1 MDRLH
6 SSMRKRLYSLPQHI
20 GQKASIM
27 GEGEDADK
35 DTRRKSIRMK
45 PLPSPSSTSGGS
57 CKGIG
62 ETKTGESV
70 IMETDIGRPMKTSS
84 NGDCRRFR
92 GSLSSI
98 TSRHVHDS
106 DSAEERRLINEGDVT
121 PSEESPPGAIGEGL
135 PDQGAQGASGG
146 GGTQNDSPDQQAGF
160 IKLDGIEQILPDDER
175 LYQAGFIHRQLG
187 AMLQPGVNKFSLRM
201 FGSEKAVEREQE
213 RVKSAGFWII
223 HPYSDFRFYWDLT
236 MLLLM
241 VGNLIIIPVGI
252 TFFKDEH
259 TPPWIV
265 FNVVSDTFFL
275 MDLVLNFRTGI
286 VKEDNT
292 EIILD
297 PQQIKIKYLRSWFV
311 VDFISSIPVDYIF
324 LIVETRIDSDFYKTA
339 RALRIVRFTKIL
351 SLLRLLRLSR
361 LIRYI
366 HQWEEIFHMTYD
378 LASAMVRIVNLI
390 GMMLLL
396 CHWDGCLQFL
406 VPMLQDFPADCWVS
420 KNKMVNDTWGQ
431 QYSYALFKAMSHML
445 CIGYGMYPPVG
456 MTDVWLT
463 ILSMIVGATCYA
475 MFVGHA
481 TALIQS
487 LDSSRR
493 QYQEKYKQVEQYMS
507 FHKLPADMRQR
518 IHDYYEHRYQGKM
531 FDEESILGELNE
543 PLREEIIN
551 FNCRKLVASMPLFAN
566 ADPNFVTSM
575 LTKLKFE
582 VFQPGDYIIREGTIG
597 KKMYFIQHGVVSVL
611 TKGNKETKLSDGSYF
626 GEICLLTRG
635 RRTASVRADTYCRL
649 YSLSVD
655 NFNEVLEEYP
665 MMRRAFET
673 VALDRLDRIGKKN
686 SILQHKVQHD
696 LSSGVL
702 NYQENEII
710 QQIVQHDRDMAHCAH
725 LMQNAPP
732 QTPPSPTP
740 VIWAPLIQAPL
751 QAAAATTS
759 VAIALTHHP
768 HLPPTLFR
776 PPVSVLGSLKDPP
789 SRLKKFHTFIP
800 SSTAPGSAGDS
811 PSSTPS
817 KLRSGVDMPLLAS
830 FRAQQMTAGSGATGF
845 SQQSSGSG
853 SQSGPSGVVSGC
865 SGGGAS
871 AFPFGPYSASGS
883 PSSSMA
889 QLHPQPQHQQSF
901 QSSTP
906 PLSNL
911 FHQGSTGGSTGSGI
925 SGGAVGACGGATGW
939 SPGGAVGGS
948 LEGATGGDT
957 TWAGEDFTTGTTE
970 VTPGGPFGSGGAT
983 GGSLGGI
990 SGESM
995 GGLCEVGTGCGQ
1007 FAGGA
1012 SGESMGGITCGTT
1025 GEKTR
1030 RSMVEA
1036 TRGSMCRASG
1046 ELVAGVAGESL
1057 VAITPGGS
1065 LGRVTGGPVGIVS
1078 RGLIGGVS
1086 EGSLGGPCGGSHG
1099 AFSADSLIGNPGGLL
1114 GRASNGSTTS
1124 HIGGASSGPVGGV
1137 IGAHVGRAPVG
1148 SHIGGSTACS
1158 VGGASGGIT
1167 AGLISSS
1174 RCQSPISTGSSSPKS
1189 VQLLLS
1195 QPPPKPPQVAP
1206 LQQFAGGGRTNSGLN
1221 LFHSPP
1227 HGSPSSNRRQHSQQP
1242 AEGSPSSLSH
1252 FSLTGLQSGFLPH
1265 QMSMERSAL
1274 ASLTQYGSANASPCL
1289 TPVAPSPTIQSPVAS
1304 RTFHYSDPS
1313 SATGSHS
1320 SLLTPQSSLPSQ
1332 LPSQTHTT
1340 GRDSPLGRFSEDL
1353 KLLSCSHP
1361 SLPHEV
1367 AQALGHQTP
1376 RSSVETGYYPSTFS
1390 SPTLVPKPCSSGPGH
1405 MTPPI
1410 QTSPGH
1416 PQQTHSPGASPALP
1430 LRRGS
1435 AAYSADLE
1443 TQTVR
1448 SKLPSNL

>member
-20 GQKASIM
+20 GQRASIM
-27 GEGEDADK
+27 GEEEENADK
-35 DTRRKSIRMK
+35 DTRRKSLRMK
-45 PLPSPSSTSGGS
+45 PLPSPLPTSGGS

-62 ETKTGESV
+62 ETKSGESV
-70 IMETDIGRPMKTSS
+70 IMETDMGRPMKTSS

-106 DSAEERRLINEGDVT
+106 DSAEQRRLITEGDAT
-121 PSEESPPGAIGEGL
+121 PSEESPPGAIGDGPPE
-135 PDQGAQGASGG
+135 QGAQGASGG
-146 GGTQNDSPDQQAGF
+146 VGTQKDSTDQQPGF
-160 IKLDGIEQILPDDER
+160 IKLDGIDQILPDDER

-292 EIILD
+292 EITLD

-531 FDEESILGELNE
+531 FDEDSILGELNE
-543 PLREEIIN
+543 PLREEIVN

-575 LTKLKFE
+575 LTKLRFE

-611 TKGNKETKLSDGSYF
+611 TKGTKETKLSDGCYF

-673 VALDRLDRIGKKN
+673 VAVDRLDRIGKKN

-696 LSSGVL
+696 LSSGGL
-702 NYQENEII
+702 NYHESEII

-725 LMQNAPP
+725 LLQNAPS

-768 HLPPTLFR
+768 HLPHTLFR
-776 PPVSVLGSLKDPP
+776 PPVSVLGSLKDP
-789 SRLKKFHTFIP
+789 SSQLKKFHTFVSP
-800 SSTAPGSAGDS
+800 SPGSGSVGDS
-811 PSSTPS
+811 PSNTPS
-817 KLRSGVDMPLLAS
+817 ELATGVDMPLLAS
-830 FRAQQMTAGSGATGF
+830 FRALHMTSGTGPTGS

-853 SQSGPSGVVSGC
+853 VQRGPSGRQ
-865 SGGGAS
+865 AS
-871 AFPFGPYSASGS
+871 AFPFGPYSSSDS
-883 PSSSMA
+883 PSSSTA
-889 QLHPQPQHQQSF
+889 QLHPQPQHQQPF
-901 QSSTP
+901 RSSTP

-911 FHQGSTGGSTGSGI
+911 FNQGSTGGSTGSGI
-925 SGGAVGACGGATGW
+925 SGAAVGACGVATGW
-939 SPGGAVGGS
+939 SSGGAVGDFV
-948 LEGATGGDT
+948 EGAMGGDAA
-957 TWAGEDFTTGTTE
+957 WAGEDFTFRGQ
-970 VTPGGPFGSGGAT
+970 FGSVGAT
-983 GGSLGGI
+983 GGSVVEISGDSIGGI
-990 SGESM
+990 SEGSAAAACVR
-995 GGLCEVGTGCGQ
+995 L
-1007 FAGGA
+1007 AGGA
-1012 SGESMGGITCGTT
+1012 SGGSAGGITCGSI
-1025 GEKTR
+1025 GETARK
-1030 RSMVEA
+1030 SMGGA
-1036 TRGSMCRASG
+1036 SRGSMRRASG
-1046 ELVAGVAGESL
+1046 GSVGGAFGESL
-1057 VAITPGGS
+1057 VGS
-1065 LGRVTGGPVGIVS
+1065 LGKASAGSIGVVSEGFTGGPS
-1078 RGLIGGVS
+1078 GGP
-1086 EGSLGGPCGGSHG
+1086 LGGGSGGSM
-1099 AFSADSLIGNPGGLL
+1099 IGNPEGLL
-1114 GRASNGSTTS
+1114 GRVSDETTTS
-1124 HIGGASSGPVGGV
+1124 YLGGLSTPGGAVIGGHTGKASVGV
-1137 IGAHVGRAPVG
+1137 VG
-1148 SHIGGSTACS
+1148 SHIGGSTACPI
-1158 VGGASGGIT
+1158 GGTS
-1167 AGLISSS
+1167 AGHLGSSS
-1174 RCQSPISTGSSSPKS
+1174 GQSPISTASSSPIPG
-1189 VQLLLS
+1189 QLLHS
-1195 QPPPKPPQVAP
+1195 QPLPKLPQVAP
-1206 LQQFAGGGRTNSGLN
+1206 FQQFAGGGRTTSGLN
-1221 LFHSPP
+1221 LFHSPQ
-1227 HGSPSSNRRQHSQQP
+1227 HGSPASSRGQHSQQP
-1242 AEGSPSSLSH
+1242 AEGSPSSLNH
-1252 FSLTGLQSGFLPH
+1252 FSLAALQSGLMPH
-1265 QMSMERSAL
+1265 HMSLERSAL
-1274 ASLTQYGSANASPCL
+1274 ASLAQYGSANASPCL

-1304 RTFHYSDPS
+1304 RTFFYSDHS
-1313 SATGSHS
+1313 SATGSHGCPLMS
-1320 SLLTPQSSLPSQ
+1320 QSSLPSQ
-1332 LPSQTHTT
+1332 LRSPPPHAAERE
-1340 GRDSPLGRFSEDL
+1340 RDSPLGHFSEDS
-1353 KLLSCSHP
+1353 KLSSSSRP
-1361 SLPHEV
+1361 SLPQEV
-1367 AQALGHQTP
+1367 ATALGHHTAC
-1376 RSSVETGYYPSTFS
+1376 SFVDTGYYPSPFS
-1390 SPTLVPKPCSSGPGH
+1390 SPTLVPKPCSSVPGH
-1405 MTPPI
+1405 MTPP
-1410 QTSPGH
+1410 THMSPGH
-1416 PQQTHSPGASPALP
+1416 PHQIQSTGASPASP
-1430 LRRGS
+1430 RQRAS
-1435 AAYSADLE
+1435 AAYSSDLE
-1443 TQTVR
+1443 PQTVR

>member
-20 GQKASIM
+20 GHKASIM
-27 GEGEDADK
+27 SEGEDADK

-45 PLPSPSSTSGGS
+45 PLPSPTSAGS

-62 ETKTGESV
+62 ETKSGESG

-98 TSRHVHDS
+98 TSRHVHES
-106 DSAEERRLINEGDVT
+106 DSAEERRLITEGDVT
-121 PSEESPPGAIGEGL
+121 PSEESPLGAIGDGPPE
-135 PDQGAQGASGG
+135 QGAQGAGGG
-146 GGTQNDSPDQQAGF
+146 GGTQKDSPDQQPGF
-160 IKLDGIEQILPDDER
+160 VKLDGIDQILPDDER
-175 LYQAGFIHRQLG
+175 LYQAGFMHRQFG

-575 LTKLKFE
+575 LTKLRFE

-725 LMQNAPP
+725 LMQNVPP

-768 HLPPTLFR
+768 HLPHTLFR
-776 PPVSVLGSLKDPP
+776 PPVSVLGSLKDPS
-789 SRLKKFHTFIP
+789 SRMKKLHTFAP
-800 SSTAPGSAGDS
+800 SPAPGSAGDS
-811 PSSTPS
+811 PASTPS
-817 KLRSGVDMPLLAS
+817 KLH
-830 FRAQQMTAGSGATGF
+830 TGS
-845 SQQSSGSG
+845 SS
-853 SQSGPSGVVSGC
+853 
-865 SGGGAS
+865 SGGGV
-871 AFPFGPYSASGS
+871 PLGH
-883 PSSSMA
+883 PSRA
-889 QLHPQPQHQQSF
+889 
-901 QSSTP
+901 
-906 PLSNL
+906 
-911 FHQGSTGGSTGSGI
+911 
-925 SGGAVGACGGATGW
+925 
-939 SPGGAVGGS
+939 
-948 LEGATGGDT
+948 
-957 TWAGEDFTTGTTE
+957 AG
-970 VTPGGPFGSGGAT
+970 
-983 GGSLGGI
+983 
-990 SGESM
+990 
-995 GGLCEVGTGCGQ
+995 
-1007 FAGGA
+1007 
-1012 SGESMGGITCGTT
+1012 
-1025 GEKTR
+1025 
-1030 RSMVEA
+1030 
-1036 TRGSMCRASG
+1036 
-1046 ELVAGVAGESL
+1046 
-1057 VAITPGGS
+1057 
-1065 LGRVTGGPVGIVS
+1065 
-1078 RGLIGGVS
+1078 
-1086 EGSLGGPCGGSHG
+1086 
-1099 AFSADSLIGNPGGLL
+1099 
-1114 GRASNGSTTS
+1114 
-1124 HIGGASSGPVGGV
+1124 
-1137 IGAHVGRAPVG
+1137 G
-1148 SHIGGSTACS
+1148 SHIGLSTCV
-1158 VGGASGGIT
+1158 VGVSSSGVTTGHVT
-1167 AGLISSS
+1167 SS
-1174 RCQSPISTGSSSPKS
+1174 RCQSPIFTSSSSFAPS
-1189 VQLLLS
+1189 QVPHS
-1195 QPPPKPPQVAP
+1195 QPSAKPPQVSP
-1206 LQQFAGGGRTNSGLN
+1206 LQQFAGGGRTTGDLSL
-1221 LFHSPP
+1221 LHSPP
-1227 HGSPSSNRRQHSQQP
+1227 QGSPSTRRRFYSQQP

-1252 FSLTGLQSGFLPH
+1252 FNLTGLSSGILPH
-1265 QMSMERSAL
+1265 QMSIERSAL
-1274 ASLTQYGSANASPCL
+1274 ASLAQYGSTNASPCL
-1289 TPVAPSPTIQSPVAS
+1289 TPVAPSPTIQSPVAG
-1304 RTFHYSDPS
+1304 RTFHYSDPPS
-1313 SATGSHS
+1313 ITGSNSSLPMPHS
-1320 SLLTPQSSLPSQ
+1320 SFPSQ
-1332 LPSQTHTT
+1332 LPSQSPKT

-1353 KLLSCSHP
+1353 KLLSSSHP
-1361 SLPHEV
+1361 SLPQEV
-1367 AQALGHQTP
+1367 VPALGHHAP
-1376 RSSVETGYYPSTFS
+1376 CSSVETGYYPSPFS
-1390 SPTLVPKPCSSGPGH
+1390 SPTLVPKPCSPMPGR

-1416 PQQTHSPGASPALP
+1416 RQQTQSPRVSPALP
-1430 LRRGS
+1430 LQRGS
-1435 AAYSADLE
+1435 SAYSTDLE

>member
-35 DTRRKSIRMK
+35 DTRRKSIKMK
-45 PLPSPSSTSGGS
+45 PLPSPTSGGS

-62 ETKTGESV
+62 ETKSGESV

-106 DSAEERRLINEGDVT
+106 DSAEERRLITEGDVT
-121 PSEESPPGAIGEGL
+121 PSEESPPGAIGDGPPE
-135 PDQGAQGASGG
+135 QGAQGASGG
-146 GGTQNDSPDQQAGF
+146 GAQSDSPDQQPGF
-160 IKLDGIEQILPDDER
+160 IKLDGIDQILPDDER
-175 LYQAGFIHRQLG
+175 LYQTGFIHRQLG

-611 TKGNKETKLSDGSYF
+611 TKGSKETKLSDGSYF

-710 QQIVQHDRDMAHCAH
+710 QQIVQHDRDMATCAH
-725 LMQNAPP
+725 LMQNIPP
-732 QTPPSPTP
+732 QSPPSPTP

-768 HLPPTLFR
+768 NLPPTLFR

-789 SRLKKFHTFIP
+789 SRHKKVQTFLP
-800 SSTAPGSAGDS
+800 SSTGPSSTGDS
-811 PSSTPS
+811 PTSTPS
-817 KLRSGVDMPLLAS
+817 NQRSAVDMSLLAS
-830 FRAQQMTAGSGATGF
+830 FRAQHMTAGSGSYG
-845 SQQSSGSG
+845 SNKQGSG
-853 SQSGPSGVVSGC
+853 NGNGAGAGL
-865 SGGGAS
+865 SGGGVA
-871 AFPFGPYSASGS
+871 AFSLGRQSSIGS

-889 QLHPQPQHQQSF
+889 QLHPQPQRQQSF
-901 QSSTP
+901 RSSTP

-911 FHQGSTGGSTGSGI
+911 FHQGSSGSGSTGSGI
-925 SGGAVGACGGATGW
+925 SHGAGGGCGGATGW
-939 SPGGAVGGS
+939 STGGAVGGS
-948 LEGATGGDT
+948 MEGASGGEMVWT
-957 TWAGEDFTTGTTE
+957 GEDFATSAMET
-970 VTPGGPFGSGGAT
+970 SSAAHCQRGA
-983 GGSLGGI
+983 GGSIGGL
-990 SGESM
+990 SGES
-995 GGLCEVGTGCGQ
+995 
-1007 FAGGA
+1007 
-1012 SGESMGGITCGTT
+1012 
-1025 GEKTR
+1025 
-1030 RSMVEA
+1030 
-1036 TRGSMCRASG
+1036 
-1046 ELVAGVAGESL
+1046 
-1057 VAITPGGS
+1057 
-1065 LGRVTGGPVGIVS
+1065 
-1078 RGLIGGVS
+1078 IGGVS
-1086 EGSLGGPCGGSHG
+1086 EESTIGASPRSAGPTSVSVSGVSSDAGRRSVGGVSLGSISRTSRGSLEGVTADLLFTKSAHGS
-1099 AFSADSLIGNPGGLL
+1099 L
-1114 GRASNGSTTS
+1114 GRASGRSEESGELVVGIT
-1124 HIGGASSGPVGGV
+1124 SSGSLRRATPQSVVISGLTRGISVGPLQGLPGDSSIGNPSESV
-1137 IGAHVGRAPVG
+1137 AKPCGGMVTGLIGANQSGSSGGFVGVHCSRPSEGG
-1148 SHIGGSTACS
+1148 SHIAGPS
-1158 VGGASGGIT
+1158 VLPSVSGNT
-1167 AGLISSS
+1167 ISSS
-1174 RCQSPISTGSSSPKS
+1174 CCQSPVSTSSSSPLPG
-1189 VQLLLS
+1189 QLLQS
-1195 QPPPKPPQVAP
+1195 QPLAKPPSVTP
-1206 LQQFAGGGRTNSGLN
+1206 LQQCPGGDRTTSGLN
-1221 LFHSPP
+1221 LLHSPP
-1227 HGSPSSNRRQHSQQP
+1227 HGSPSSTRRQQSQQ
-1242 AEGSPSSLSH
+1242 ATDGSPSSLNQ
-1252 FSLTGLQSGFLPH
+1252 FSLASLQSGFLPS
-1265 QMSMERSAL
+1265 QLSLERSAL
-1274 ASLTQYGSANASPCL
+1274 ASLAQYGSANASPCL
-1289 TPVAPSPTIQSPVAS
+1289 TPVAPSPTIQSPVTG

-1313 SATGSHS
+1313 SVTGSHS
-1320 SLLTPQSSLPSQ
+1320 SLLMPQSSLTSQ
-1332 LPSQTHTT
+1332 LPCQPQTA
-1340 GRDSPLGRFSEDL
+1340 GRDSQLGRFSEDL
-1353 KLLSCSHP
+1353 KLLSSSHP
-1361 SLPHEV
+1361 TLPQETP
-1367 AQALGHQTP
+1367 QAVGQIP
-1376 RSSVETGYYPSTFS
+1376 CSSMETGYYTSPFS
-1390 SPTLVPKPCSSGPGH
+1390 SPTIVPKPCSAVPGH
-1405 MTPPI
+1405 MTPPV
-1410 QTSPGH
+1410 QLSPGH
-1416 PQQTHSPGASPALP
+1416 HQTQQPPGTSHLQ
-1430 LRRGS
+1430 RGS
-1435 AAYSADLE
+1435 PSYSADLE
-1443 TQTVR
+1443 PQTVR

>member
-1 MDRLH
+1 MQTVRLH

-62 ETKTGESV
+62 ETKSGESV

-106 DSAEERRLINEGDVT
+106 DSAEERRLITEGDLT
-121 PSEESPPGAIGEGL
+121 PSEESPPGAIGDGP

-146 GGTQNDSPDQQAGF
+146 GGSQKDSPDQQSGF
-160 IKLDGIEQILPDDER
+160 IKLDGIDQILPDDER
-175 LYQAGFIHRQLG
+175 LYQAGFIHRQFG

-575 LTKLKFE
+575 LTKLRFE

-725 LMQNAPP
+725 LMQNVPP

-776 PPVSVLGSLKDPP
+776 PPVSVLGSLKDPT
-789 SRLKKFHTFIP
+789 SRLKKFHTFVP
-800 SSTAPGSAGDS
+800 PSTAPGSTGDS

-817 KLRSGVDMPLLAS
+817 KLCTGADMPLLAS
-830 FRAQQMTAGSGATGF
+830 FRAHHMMSGTGVAGSSKQT
-845 SQQSSGSG
+845 SGSEE
-853 SQSGPSGVVSGC
+853 QHGPSGAGTGS

-871 AFPFGPYSASGS
+871 AFPFGLFSSSGS

-901 QSSTP
+901 RSSTP

-939 SPGGAVGGS
+939 SSGGAVGGS
-948 LEGATGGDT
+948 VEGATGGDT
-957 TWAGEDFTTGTTE
+957 AWAGEDFTTGMTE
-970 VTPGGPFGSGGAT
+970 TTPGGHFGLGGAT
-983 GGSLGGI
+983 GRSVCEI

-995 GGLCEVGTGCGQ
+995 GGISETSMGAACGRL
-1007 FAGGA
+1007 AGGA
-1012 SGESMGGITCGTT
+1012 SGSSVGSITCGPIGDVARRSIRGTSRGSVGRSSRESVGGASGDSLVVTTT
-1025 GEKTR
+1025 G
-1030 RSMVEA
+1030 
-1036 TRGSMCRASG
+1036 GSLGRASAG
-1046 ELVAGVAGESL
+1046 SVAVVSRGLTAGASGDSLGGVSGDSMIL
-1057 VAITPGGS
+1057 NPGGS
-1065 LGRVTGGPVGIVS
+1065 LGR
-1078 RGLIGGVS
+1078 
-1086 EGSLGGPCGGSHG
+1086 
-1099 AFSADSLIGNPGGLL
+1099 
-1114 GRASNGSTTS
+1114 ASVGSTTS
-1124 HIGGASSGPVGGV
+1124 HNSEGSSGPGGGV
-1137 IGAHVGRAPVG
+1137 IGGHVGRATAGAVG
-1148 SHIGGSTACS
+1148 SHIGGSIACP
-1158 VGGASGGIT
+1158 VGGTSGGIT
-1167 AGLISSS
+1167 TGLISSS
-1174 RCQSPISTGSSSPKS
+1174 CCQSPISTGSSSNMPG
-1189 VQLLLS
+1189 QLLHC

-1206 LQQFAGGGRTNSGLN
+1206 LQQFAGGGRTTSGLN

-1227 HGSPSSNRRQHSQQP
+1227 QGSPSSCRGQHSQQP
-1242 AEGSPSSLSH
+1242 AEGSPSALSQ
-1252 FSLTGLQSGFLPH
+1252 FSLAGLQSGFLPH
-1265 QMSMERSAL
+1265 QMSLERSAL
-1274 ASLTQYGSANASPCL
+1274 ASLAQYGSANASPCL
-1289 TPVAPSPTIQSPVAS
+1289 TPVAPSPTIQSPVAG

-1313 SATGSHS
+1313 SATGSHN
-1320 SLLTPQSSLPSQ
+1320 SLLMLQSSLPSQ
-1332 LPSQTHTT
+1332 LPSQPHPT

-1353 KLLSCSHP
+1353 KLLSSSHP
-1361 SLPHEV
+1361 SLPQEV
-1367 AQALGHQTP
+1367 AQALGHHTT
-1376 RSSVETGYYPSTFS
+1376 RSSVETRSYPSPFS
-1390 SPTLVPKPCSSGPGH
+1390 SPTLVPKPCSSVPGR
-1405 MTPPI
+1405 MTPPV
-1410 QTSPGH
+1410 QMSPGH
-1416 PQQTHSPGASPALP
+1416 PHQTQSPGASPALP

-1435 AAYSADLE
+1435 AAYSSDLE
-1443 TQTVR
+1443 PQTVR

>member
-1 MDRLH
+1 
-6 SSMRKRLYSLPQHI
+6 
-20 GQKASIM
+20 
-27 GEGEDADK
+27 
-35 DTRRKSIRMK
+35 
-45 PLPSPSSTSGGS
+45 
-57 CKGIG
+57 
-62 ETKTGESV
+62 
-70 IMETDIGRPMKTSS
+70 
-84 NGDCRRFR
+84 
-92 GSLSSI
+92 
-98 TSRHVHDS
+98 
-106 DSAEERRLINEGDVT
+106 
-121 PSEESPPGAIGEGL
+121 
-135 PDQGAQGASGG
+135 
-146 GGTQNDSPDQQAGF
+146 
-160 IKLDGIEQILPDDER
+160 
-175 LYQAGFIHRQLG
+175 
-187 AMLQPGVNKFSLRM
+187 
-201 FGSEKAVEREQE
+201 
-213 RVKSAGFWII
+213 
-223 HPYSDFRFYWDLT
+223 

-725 LMQNAPP
+725 LLQNVPP

-776 PPVSVLGSLKDPP
+776 PPVSVLGSLKDPS
-789 SRLKKFHTFIP
+789 SRLKKFHTFVPP
-800 SSTAPGSAGDS
+800 STTPGSAGVS

-817 KLRSGVDMPLLAS
+817 KGRTGVDMPLLTS
-830 FRAQQMTAGSGATGF
+830 FRAQQVTSGTGATG
-845 SQQSSGSG
+845 SSKQASGSDD
-853 SQSGPSGVVSGC
+853 QRRPSGTGT
-865 SGGGAS
+865 GGAS
-871 AFPFGPYSASGS
+871 AFPFGLFSSSGS

-889 QLHPQPQHQQSF
+889 QLHPQPQHQQPF
-901 QSSTP
+901 RSSTP

-911 FHQGSTGGSTGSGI
+911 FHQGSTGGSTGSGL
-925 SGGAVGACGGATGW
+925 SGGAVGACGGASGW
-939 SPGGAVGGS
+939 STVGTVEGS

-957 TWAGEDFTTGTTE
+957 TWAGEDFTTGTRE
-970 VTPGGPFGSGGAT
+970 VAPRGLFGLGGAT
-983 GGSLGGI
+983 CGSVGEI

-995 GGLCEVGTGCGQ
+995 GGICEGSVGAACGRL
-1007 FAGGA
+1007 AGGASGISVGGGTCGPIGEGTRRSIRGSSRGSVGRASGGSVGGA
-1012 SGESMGGITCGTT
+1012 SGESLLVVTTEGSLGRTSGGTMGL
-1025 GEKTR
+1025 
-1030 RSMVEA
+1030 
-1036 TRGSMCRASG
+1036 ASG
-1046 ELVAGVAGESL
+1046 LLTIGSSGGPHGGVSGES
-1057 VAITPGGS
+1057 VALNPGGS
-1065 LGRVTGGPVGIVS
+1065 LGRASTGSSGSHKGGGLTGPGGGMTGG
-1078 RGLIGGVS
+1078 LT
-1086 EGSLGGPCGGSHG
+1086 
-1099 AFSADSLIGNPGGLL
+1099 
-1114 GRASNGSTTS
+1114 GRAGGGAIGS
-1124 HIGGASSGPVGGV
+1124 HIGGATSSPSGGM
-1137 IGAHVGRAPVG
+1137 
-1148 SHIGGSTACS
+1148 
-1158 VGGASGGIT
+1158 SGGIT
-1167 AGLISSS
+1167 TGSLSSS
-1174 RCQSPISTGSSSPKS
+1174 RCQSPISTGSSSPMPG
-1189 VQLLLS
+1189 QLLHG

-1227 HGSPSSNRRQHSQQP
+1227 HGSPSSSKGQQSQKP
-1242 AEGSPSSLSH
+1242 ADGSPSSLSQ
-1252 FSLTGLQSGFLPH
+1252 FSLTGLQTGFLPH
-1265 QMSMERSAL
+1265 QLSLERSAL
-1274 ASLTQYGSANASPCL
+1274 ASLAQYGSANASPCL
-1289 TPVAPSPTIQSPVAS
+1289 TPVAPSPTIQSPIAG

-1313 SATGSHS
+1313 STAGSHS
-1320 SLLTPQSSLPSQ
+1320 SLLMPQSSLPSQ
-1332 LPSQTHTT
+1332 LPGQPHPT

-1353 KLLSCSHP
+1353 KLLSSSHP
-1361 SLPHEV
+1361 SLTQEAAPE
-1367 AQALGHQTP
+1367 LGHHTP
-1376 RSSVETGYYPSTFS
+1376 RSSVETGYYPSPFS
-1390 SPTLVPKPCSSGPGH
+1390 SPTLVPKPCSSLPGC
-1405 MTPPI
+1405 MTPPVPM
-1410 QTSPGH
+1410 SPGH
-1416 PQQTHSPGASPALP
+1416 PHHTQSPGASPALP
-1430 LRRGS
+1430 LRRSS
-1435 AAYSADLE
+1435 AAYSSDLE
-1443 TQTVR
+1443 PQTVR

>member
-1 MDRLH
+1 
-6 SSMRKRLYSLPQHI
+6 
-20 GQKASIM
+20 
-27 GEGEDADK
+27 
-35 DTRRKSIRMK
+35 
-45 PLPSPSSTSGGS
+45 
-57 CKGIG
+57 
-62 ETKTGESV
+62 
-70 IMETDIGRPMKTSS
+70 
-84 NGDCRRFR
+84 
-92 GSLSSI
+92 
-98 TSRHVHDS
+98 
-106 DSAEERRLINEGDVT
+106 
-121 PSEESPPGAIGEGL
+121 
-135 PDQGAQGASGG
+135 
-146 GGTQNDSPDQQAGF
+146 
-160 IKLDGIEQILPDDER
+160 
-175 LYQAGFIHRQLG
+175 
-187 AMLQPGVNKFSLRM
+187 
-201 FGSEKAVEREQE
+201 
-213 RVKSAGFWII
+213 
-223 HPYSDFRFYWDLT
+223 

-575 LTKLKFE
+575 LTKLRFE

-776 PPVSVLGSLKDPP
+776 PPVSVLGSLKDP
-789 SRLKKFHTFIP
+789 SNRLKKFHTFVP
-800 SSTAPGSAGDS
+800 PSTAPGSAGDS

-817 KLRSGVDMPLLAS
+817 KLRGGVDMPLLAA
-830 FRAQQMTAGSGATGF
+830 FRAQHMTSGTGATGS
-845 SQQSSGSG
+845 SQQASGSG
-853 SQSGPSGVVSGC
+853 DQRGPSGAGS

-871 AFPFGPYSASGS
+871 AFPFGPFSSSGS

-889 QLHPQPQHQQSF
+889 QLHPQPQHQQPF
-901 QSSTP
+901 RSSTP

-925 SGGAVGACGGATGW
+925 SGSAVGACGGATGW
-939 SPGGAVGGS
+939 SSGGAVGGS
-948 LEGATGGDT
+948 VEGATGGDT
-957 TWAGEDFTTGTTE
+957 SWAGEDFTTGTTE
-970 VTPGGPFGSGGAT
+970 VTPGGHFGLGGA
-983 GGSLGGI
+983 GDGSVVEI

-995 GGLCEVGTGCGQ
+995 GG
-1007 FAGGA
+1007 
-1012 SGESMGGITCGTT
+1012 I
-1025 GEKTR
+1025 
-1030 RSMVEA
+1030 
-1036 TRGSMCRASG
+1036 
-1046 ELVAGVAGESL
+1046 
-1057 VAITPGGS
+1057 
-1065 LGRVTGGPVGIVS
+1065 
-1078 RGLIGGVS
+1078 S
-1086 EGSLGGPCGGSHG
+1086 EGSMG
-1099 AFSADSLIGNPGGLL
+1099 A
-1114 GRASNGSTTS
+1114 
-1124 HIGGASSGPVGGV
+1124 
-1137 IGAHVGRAPVG
+1137 
-1148 SHIGGSTACS
+1148 ACS
-1158 VGGASGGIT
+1158 RG
-1167 AGLISSS
+1167 
-1174 RCQSPISTGSSSPKS
+1174 
-1189 VQLLLS
+1189 
-1195 QPPPKPPQVAP
+1195 
-1206 LQQFAGGGRTNSGLN
+1206 
-1221 LFHSPP
+1221 
-1227 HGSPSSNRRQHSQQP
+1227 QHSQQP
-1242 AEGSPSSLSH
+1242 AEGSPSSLGH
-1252 FSLTGLQSGFLPH
+1252 FSLAGLQPGLLPH
-1265 QMSMERSAL
+1265 QMSLERSAL
-1274 ASLTQYGSANASPCL
+1274 ASLAQYGSANASPCL
-1289 TPVAPSPTIQSPVAS
+1289 TPIAPSPTIQSPVAG

-1320 SLLTPQSSLPSQ
+1320 SLLMPQSSFSSQ
-1332 LPSQTHTT
+1332 LPSQPHPT

-1353 KLLSCSHP
+1353 KLLSSSHP
-1361 SLPHEV
+1361 SLPQEV
-1367 AQALGHQTP
+1367 AQALGHHTP
-1376 RSSVETGYYPSTFS
+1376 RSSVETGYYPSPFS
-1390 SPTLVPKPCSSGPGH
+1390 SPTLVPKPCSSVPGH

-1410 QTSPGH
+1410 QVSPGH
-1416 PQQTHSPGASPALP
+1416 PHQTQSPGASPALP

-1435 AAYSADLE
+1435 AAHSSDLE
-1443 TQTVR
+1443 PQTVR

>member
-1 MDRLH
+1 MNIGDAVARRTVQTVREDNMQAVRLH
-6 SSMRKRLYSLPQHI
+6 SSMRKRLYSLPPHI

-27 GEGEDADK
+27 GEGDDADK

-45 PLPSPSSTSGGS
+45 PLPSPTSGGS
-57 CKGIG
+57 CKGIV
-62 ETKTGESV
+62 ETKSGESV

-92 GSLSSI
+92 GSLSSV

-106 DSAEERRLINEGDVT
+106 DSAEERRLITDGDVT
-121 PSEESPPGAIGEGL
+121 PSEESPPGAIGDG
-135 PDQGAQGASGG
+135 PSDQGAQGASGG
-146 GGTQNDSPDQQAGF
+146 GGAQDDSPGQQSGF
-160 IKLDGIEQILPDDER
+160 IKLDGIDQILPDDER
-175 LYQAGFIHRQLG
+175 LYQAGFMHRQFG

-406 VPMLQDFPADCWVS
+406 VPMLQDFPPDCWVS

-725 LMQNAPP
+725 LLQNAPL

-751 QAAAATTS
+751 QAAATTTS

-768 HLPPTLFR
+768 HLPSSLFR

-789 SRLKKFHTFIP
+789 SRLKKFQTFVP
-800 SSTAPGSAGDS
+800 SSTATGSARDS

-817 KLRSGVDMPLLAS
+817 KLLTGVDMPLLTS
-830 FRAQQMTAGSGATGF
+830 FRAQH
-845 SQQSSGSG
+845 
-853 SQSGPSGVVSGC
+853 VN
-865 SGGGAS
+865 GGGVS
-871 AFPFGPYSASGS
+871 APPFGPYSSSGS

-889 QLHPQPQHQQSF
+889 QLHPQPQRQQPF
-901 QSSTP
+901 RSSTP

-911 FHQGSTGGSTGSGI
+911 FNQGSTGGSMGPM
-925 SGGAVGACGGATGW
+925 
-939 SPGGAVGGS
+939 PG
-948 LEGATGGDT
+948 
-957 TWAGEDFTTGTTE
+957 
-970 VTPGGPFGSGGAT
+970 
-983 GGSLGGI
+983 
-990 SGESM
+990 
-995 GGLCEVGTGCGQ
+995 
-1007 FAGGA
+1007 
-1012 SGESMGGITCGTT
+1012 
-1025 GEKTR
+1025 
-1030 RSMVEA
+1030 
-1036 TRGSMCRASG
+1036 
-1046 ELVAGVAGESL
+1046 
-1057 VAITPGGS
+1057 
-1065 LGRVTGGPVGIVS
+1065 
-1078 RGLIGGVS
+1078 
-1086 EGSLGGPCGGSHG
+1086 
-1099 AFSADSLIGNPGGLL
+1099 
-1114 GRASNGSTTS
+1114 
-1124 HIGGASSGPVGGV
+1124 
-1137 IGAHVGRAPVG
+1137 
-1148 SHIGGSTACS
+1148 
-1158 VGGASGGIT
+1158 
-1167 AGLISSS
+1167 
-1174 RCQSPISTGSSSPKS
+1174 
-1189 VQLLLS
+1189 QLLHS

-1206 LQQFAGGGRTNSGLN
+1206 LQQFAGGGRTTSGLN

-1227 HGSPSSNRRQHSQQP
+1227 QGSPSSSRGQHSQQP

-1252 FSLTGLQSGFLPH
+1252 FTLSGLQSGFLPH
-1265 QMSMERSAL
+1265 QISLERSAL
-1274 ASLTQYGSANASPCL
+1274 ASLAQYGSANASPCL
-1289 TPVAPSPTIQSPVAS
+1289 TPVAPSPTSQSPLAG

-1313 SATGSHS
+1313 STTGSHS
-1320 SLLTPQSSLPSQ
+1320 SLLMPQSSLPSQ
-1332 LPSQTHTT
+1332 LPNQPHTT

-1353 KLLSCSHP
+1353 KLLSSSHP
-1361 SLPHEV
+1361 SLPQEM
-1367 AQALGHQTP
+1367 AQAFGHQTP
-1376 RSSVETGYYPSTFS
+1376 HSPLETGYYPSPFS
-1390 SPTLVPKPCSSGPGH
+1390 SPTLVPKPCSSVPGR

-1410 QTSPGH
+1410 KTTPGH
-1416 PQQTHSPGASPALP
+1416 PHQTPRPPDQSQEASSDLL
-1430 LRRGS
+1430 LRRAS
-1435 AAYSADLE
+1435 AAYSSDLE
-1443 TQTVR
+1443 PQTVR

>member
-45 PLPSPSSTSGGS
+45 PLPSPTSGGS

-62 ETKTGESV
+62 ESKGGESV

-106 DSAEERRLINEGDVT
+106 DSAEERRLITEGDVT
-121 PSEESPPGAIGEGL
+121 PSEESPPGAIGDGP

-146 GGTQNDSPDQQAGF
+146 GGTQNDSPGQQAGF
-160 IKLDGIEQILPDDER
+160 IKLDGIDQILPDDER
-175 LYQAGFIHRQLG
+175 LYQAGFMHRQFG

-575 LTKLKFE
+575 LTKLRFE

-732 QTPPSPTP
+732 QSPPSPTP

-789 SRLKKFHTFIP
+789 SRLKKFHTFVP
-800 SSTAPGSAGDS
+800 SSKAPGSAGDS

-817 KLRSGVDMPLLAS
+817 KLRTGVDMPLLAS
-830 FRAQQMTAGSGATGF
+830 FRAQHMTSGSGATGS
-845 SQQSSGSG
+845 SQQASGSGGQRGPSGGGSGSG
-853 SQSGPSGVVSGC
+853 S
-865 SGGGAS
+865 SGGGAT
-871 AFPFGPYSASGS
+871 ALAGGASGGS
-883 PSSSMA
+883 VGGVTCGPMGDAARRSMRRV
-889 QLHPQPQHQQSF
+889 SR
-901 QSSTP
+901 
-906 PLSNL
+906 
-911 FHQGSTGGSTGSGI
+911 GSIGRASGGS
-925 SGGAVGACGGATGW
+925 V
-939 SPGGAVGGS
+939 
-948 LEGATGGDT
+948 
-957 TWAGEDFTTGTTE
+957 
-970 VTPGGPFGSGGAT
+970 
-983 GGSLGGI
+983 
-990 SGESM
+990 
-995 GGLCEVGTGCGQ
+995 
-1007 FAGGA
+1007 GGA
-1012 SGESMGGITCGTT
+1012 SGESLVVTT
-1025 GEKTR
+1025 T
-1030 RSMVEA
+1030 
-1036 TRGSMCRASG
+1036 
-1046 ELVAGVAGESL
+1046 
-1057 VAITPGGS
+1057 GGS
-1065 LGRVTGGPVGIVS
+1065 LGRASGGSMGVVTGG
-1078 RGLIGGVS
+1078 L
-1086 EGSLGGPCGGSHG
+1086 
-1099 AFSADSLIGNPGGLL
+1099 
-1114 GRASNGSTTS
+1114 T
-1124 HIGGASSGPVGGV
+1124 GGAL
-1137 IGAHVGRAPVG
+1137 A
-1148 SHIGGSTACS
+1148 
-1158 VGGASGGIT
+1158 
-1167 AGLISSS
+1167 
-1174 RCQSPISTGSSSPKS
+1174 
-1189 VQLLLS
+1189 
-1195 QPPPKPPQVAP
+1195 
-1206 LQQFAGGGRTNSGLN
+1206 
-1221 LFHSPP
+1221 
-1227 HGSPSSNRRQHSQQP
+1227 
-1242 AEGSPSSLSH
+1242 
-1252 FSLTGLQSGFLPH
+1252 GLQSGFLPH
-1265 QMSMERSAL
+1265 QMSLERSAL
-1274 ASLTQYGSANASPCL
+1274 ASLAQYGSANASPCL
-1289 TPVAPSPTIQSPVAS
+1289 TPVAPSPTVQSPVAG

-1313 SATGSHS
+1313 STTGSHS
-1320 SLLTPQSSLPSQ
+1320 SLLMPQSSLPSQ
-1332 LPSQTHTT
+1332 LPSQPHTT

-1353 KLLSCSHP
+1353 KLLSSSHP
-1361 SLPHEV
+1361 SLQQEV

-1376 RSSVETGYYPSTFS
+1376 RSSVETGYYPSPFS
-1390 SPTLVPKPCSSGPGH
+1390 SPTLVPKPCSSVPGR

-1416 PQQTHSPGASPALP
+1416 PQQTRSPGASPALP
-1430 LRRGS
+1430 LRRSS
-1435 AAYSADLE
+1435 AAYSSDLE
-1443 TQTVR
+1443 PQTVR

>member
-1 MDRLH
+1 
-6 SSMRKRLYSLPQHI
+6 
-20 GQKASIM
+20 
-27 GEGEDADK
+27 
-35 DTRRKSIRMK
+35 
-45 PLPSPSSTSGGS
+45 
-57 CKGIG
+57 
-62 ETKTGESV
+62 
-70 IMETDIGRPMKTSS
+70 
-84 NGDCRRFR
+84 
-92 GSLSSI
+92 
-98 TSRHVHDS
+98 
-106 DSAEERRLINEGDVT
+106 
-121 PSEESPPGAIGEGL
+121 
-135 PDQGAQGASGG
+135 
-146 GGTQNDSPDQQAGF
+146 
-160 IKLDGIEQILPDDER
+160 
-175 LYQAGFIHRQLG
+175 
-187 AMLQPGVNKFSLRM
+187 
-201 FGSEKAVEREQE
+201 
-213 RVKSAGFWII
+213 
-223 HPYSDFRFYWDLT
+223 

-275 MDLVLNFRTGI
+275 VDLVLNFRTGI

-297 PQQIKIKYLRSWFV
+297 PQLIKVKYLRSWFV
-311 VDFISSIPVDYIF
+311 VDFVSSIPVDYIF

-575 LTKLKFE
+575 LTKLRFE

-635 RRTASVRADTYCRL
+635 RRTASVRAETYCRL

-655 NFNEVLEEYP
+655 NFNEVLEEFP

-696 LSSGVL
+696 LSSGVF

-725 LMQNAPP
+725 LLQNAPP
-732 QTPPSPTP
+732 PPAPSSPTP

-768 HLPPTLFR
+768 HLPAGLFR
-776 PPVSVLGSLKDPP
+776 PPVSMLGSLKEPAG
-789 SRLKKFHTFIP
+789 RLKRLHSVVPASAGP
-800 SSTAPGSAGDS
+800 SSAGDS
-811 PSSTPS
+811 PFDTPS
-817 KLRSGVDMPLLAS
+817 KPQSRPGADSPLLAC
-830 FRAQQMTAGSGATGF
+830 FRAHHMTSTLGRRSSTCTSTSTPPFGQLPASDSPTAQRRRQLQKQPSFSCPTPPFAVGLFQQEGTAGAAGTAGGPPTS
-845 SQQSSGSG
+845 SSSSGS
-853 SQSGPSGVVSGC
+853 P
-865 SGGGAS
+865 AL
-871 AFPFGPYSASGS
+871 PR
-883 PSSSMA
+883 
-889 QLHPQPQHQQSF
+889 LQPPPPPP
-901 QSSTP
+901 TP
-906 PLSNL
+906 PL
-911 FHQGSTGGSTGSGI
+911 
-925 SGGAVGACGGATGW
+925 VG
-939 SPGGAVGGS
+939 
-948 LEGATGGDT
+948 
-957 TWAGEDFTTGTTE
+957 
-970 VTPGGPFGSGGAT
+970 
-983 GGSLGGI
+983 
-990 SGESM
+990 
-995 GGLCEVGTGCGQ
+995 
-1007 FAGGA
+1007 
-1012 SGESMGGITCGTT
+1012 
-1025 GEKTR
+1025 
-1030 RSMVEA
+1030 
-1036 TRGSMCRASG
+1036 
-1046 ELVAGVAGESL
+1046 
-1057 VAITPGGS
+1057 
-1065 LGRVTGGPVGIVS
+1065 
-1078 RGLIGGVS
+1078 
-1086 EGSLGGPCGGSHG
+1086 
-1099 AFSADSLIGNPGGLL
+1099 
-1114 GRASNGSTTS
+1114 
-1124 HIGGASSGPVGGV
+1124 
-1137 IGAHVGRAPVG
+1137 
-1148 SHIGGSTACS
+1148 
-1158 VGGASGGIT
+1158 
-1167 AGLISSS
+1167 
-1174 RCQSPISTGSSSPKS
+1174 
-1189 VQLLLS
+1189 
-1195 QPPPKPPQVAP
+1195 P
-1206 LQQFAGGGRTNSGLN
+1206 LQQFAGGGRTSSGLN
-1221 LFHSPP
+1221 LFHIPSSSG
-1227 HGSPSSNRRQHSQQP
+1227 GSPSSGRSQ
-1242 AEGSPSSLSH
+1242 AAAGSQSSLVQ
-1252 FSLTGLQSGFLPH
+1252 FGLSGPQSGSVP
-1265 QMSMERSAL
+1265 QPERSSL
-1274 ASLTQYGSANASPCL
+1274 ASLVQFGSGGTSPCCLSPLVPSPAVQSPAAGRTFEFRDPGSAG
-1289 TPVAPSPTIQSPVAS
+1289 
-1304 RTFHYSDPS
+1304 
-1313 SATGSHS
+1313 GSLS
-1320 SLLTPQSSLPSQ
+1320 LLLTPQKSSPPQ
-1332 LPSQTHTT
+1332 LPIRPRLDTE
-1340 GRDSPLGRFSEDL
+1340 SPSGRFSQDL
-1353 KLLSCSHP
+1353 RLLSSSHP
-1361 SLPHEV
+1361 SLPREL
-1367 AQALGHQTP
+1367 AQASWP
-1376 RSSVETGYYPSTFS
+1376 CEEPASSFSPFSSPFS
-1390 SPTLVPKPCSSGPGH
+1390 SPTNASKPYGCIPGHVTLPRKASSGSAP
-1405 MTPPI
+1405 
-1410 QTSPGH
+1410 QTFSP
-1416 PQQTHSPGASPALP
+1416 TASPVLPSRRASPAYSTELA
-1430 LRRGS
+1430 S
-1435 AAYSADLE
+1435 AC
-1443 TQTVR
+1443 

>member
-1 MDRLH
+1 
-6 SSMRKRLYSLPQHI
+6 
-20 GQKASIM
+20 
-27 GEGEDADK
+27 
-35 DTRRKSIRMK
+35 
-45 PLPSPSSTSGGS
+45 
-57 CKGIG
+57 
-62 ETKTGESV
+62 
-70 IMETDIGRPMKTSS
+70 
-84 NGDCRRFR
+84 
-92 GSLSSI
+92 
-98 TSRHVHDS
+98 
-106 DSAEERRLINEGDVT
+106 
-121 PSEESPPGAIGEGL
+121 
-135 PDQGAQGASGG
+135 
-146 GGTQNDSPDQQAGF
+146 
-160 IKLDGIEQILPDDER
+160 
-175 LYQAGFIHRQLG
+175 
-187 AMLQPGVNKFSLRM
+187 
-201 FGSEKAVEREQE
+201 
-213 RVKSAGFWII
+213 
-223 HPYSDFRFYWDLT
+223 

-531 FDEESILGELNE
+531 FDEDSILGELNE

-575 LTKLKFE
+575 LTKLRFE

-597 KKMYFIQHGVVSVL
+597 KKMYFIQHGVVGVL

-702 NYQENEII
+702 NYQESEII

-725 LMQNAPP
+725 LFQNAPP

-768 HLPPTLFR
+768 HLPHSLFR

-789 SRLKKFHTFIP
+789 SRLKKFHTFVSP
-800 SSTAPGSAGDS
+800 STEPGSAGDS
-811 PSSTPS
+811 PFSTAS
-817 KLRSGVDMPLLAS
+817 KLDTAMDMPLLAS
-830 FRAQQMTAGSGATGF
+830 FRALHMTSGTGPTGS
-845 SQQSSGSG
+845 SQQASGSG
-853 SQSGPSGVVSGC
+853 GQHGPSGTGSGS
-865 SGGGAS
+865 SGRGAS
-871 AFPFGPYSASGS
+871 AFPFGPCSSSGS

-889 QLHPQPQHQQSF
+889 QLHPQPQCQQPF
-901 QSSTP
+901 RSSTP

-911 FHQGSTGGSTGSGI
+911 FNQGYTGESTGSGI
-925 SGGAVGACGGATGW
+925 SGGVVGACGGATGW
-939 SPGGAVGGS
+939 SSGGAVGGS
-948 LEGATGGDT
+948 LEGAMGGDT
-957 TWAGEDFTTGTTE
+957 AWAGEDFTTGTIGPL
-970 VTPGGPFGSGGAT
+970 PGVHFGLGGAT
-983 GGSLGGI
+983 GGSVVEISGDSMGGI
-990 SGESM
+990 SEGPGGAACVRLAGGASGGSAGGITCGSIGDAARRSM
-995 GGLCEVGTGCGQ
+995 GGTSRGSIKRALGGSV
-1007 FAGGA
+1007 GGA
-1012 SGESMGGITCGTT
+1012 SGESMGGMTT
-1025 GEKTR
+1025 G
-1030 RSMVEA
+1030 
-1036 TRGSMCRASG
+1036 GSFRKASSG
-1046 ELVAGVAGESL
+1046 SIGVVS
-1057 VAITPGGS
+1057 GG
-1065 LGRVTGGPVGIVS
+1065 VTGGASGGP
-1078 RGLIGGVS
+1078 LGGVS
-1086 EGSLGGPCGGSHG
+1086 
-1099 AFSADSLIGNPGGLL
+1099 GNSMSGNNGGLL
-1114 GRASNGSTTS
+1114 GRVSDGSTTS
-1124 HIGGASSGPVGGV
+1124 DIVGIGGKSGPGGTVIGGHIGRASGGA
-1137 IGAHVGRAPVG
+1137 VG
-1148 SHIGGSTACS
+1148 SHIGGPTACT
-1158 VGGASGGIT
+1158 VGGTSAGIT
-1167 AGLISSS
+1167 AGLLGSSC
-1174 RCQSPISTGSSSPKS
+1174 CQSPISTGSSSPTPG
-1189 VQLLLS
+1189 QLLHS

-1206 LQQFAGGGRTNSGLN
+1206 LQQFAGGGRTTSGLN

-1227 HGSPSSNRRQHSQQP
+1227 HGSPSSSRGQHSQQP

-1252 FSLTGLQSGFLPH
+1252 FSLAGLQSGLLPH
-1265 QMSMERSAL
+1265 QMSLERSAL
-1274 ASLTQYGSANASPCL
+1274 ASLAQYGSANASPCL
-1289 TPVAPSPTIQSPVAS
+1289 TPVAPSPTIQSPVAG
-1304 RTFHYSDPS
+1304 RTFYYSEPS
-1313 SATGSHS
+1313 SATGSYSSPFMPHS
-1320 SLLTPQSSLPSQ
+1320 FLPSQ
-1332 LPSQTHTT
+1332 PPSQLHTT
-1340 GRDSPLGRFSEDL
+1340 ERDSPLGHFSEDL
-1353 KLLSCSHP
+1353 LSSSHP
-1361 SLPHEV
+1361 SLPQEV
-1367 AQALGHQTP
+1367 VQALGHHTACP
-1376 RSSVETGYYPSTFS
+1376 SVETGYYPSPFS
-1390 SPTLVPKPCSSGPGH
+1390 SPTLVPKPCSSVPEH
-1405 MTPPI
+1405 MTHPI
-1410 QTSPGH
+1410 HISPGH
-1416 PQQTHSPGASPALP
+1416 THQTHQSPGTSPALP
-1430 LRRGS
+1430 LRRAS
-1435 AAYSADLE
+1435 AAYSSDLE
-1443 TQTVR
+1443 PQTVR

>member
-45 PLPSPSSTSGGS
+45 PLPSPTSGGS

-62 ETKTGESV
+62 ESKGGESV

-106 DSAEERRLINEGDVT
+106 DSAEERRLITEGDVT
-121 PSEESPPGAIGEGL
+121 PSEESPPGAIGDGP

-146 GGTQNDSPDQQAGF
+146 GGTQNDSPGQQAGF
-160 IKLDGIEQILPDDER
+160 IKLDGIDQILPDDER
-175 LYQAGFIHRQLG
+175 LYQAGFMHRQFG

-575 LTKLKFE
+575 LTKLRFE

-732 QTPPSPTP
+732 QSPPSPTP

-789 SRLKKFHTFIP
+789 SRLKKFHTFVP
-800 SSTAPGSAGDS
+800 SSKAPGSAGDS

-817 KLRSGVDMPLLAS
+817 KLRTGVDMPLLAS
-830 FRAQQMTAGSGATGF
+830 FRAQHMTSGSGATGS
-845 SQQSSGSG
+845 SQQASGSGGQRGPSGGGSGSG
-853 SQSGPSGVVSGC
+853 S
-865 SGGGAS
+865 SGGGAT
-871 AFPFGPYSASGS
+871 AFPFGPYS
-883 PSSSMA
+883 
-889 QLHPQPQHQQSF
+889 
-901 QSSTP
+901 
-906 PLSNL
+906 
-911 FHQGSTGGSTGSGI
+911 
-925 SGGAVGACGGATGW
+925 
-939 SPGGAVGGS
+939 
-948 LEGATGGDT
+948 
-957 TWAGEDFTTGTTE
+957 
-970 VTPGGPFGSGGAT
+970 
-983 GGSLGGI
+983 
-990 SGESM
+990 
-995 GGLCEVGTGCGQ
+995 
-1007 FAGGA
+1007 
-1012 SGESMGGITCGTT
+1012 
-1025 GEKTR
+1025 
-1030 RSMVEA
+1030 
-1036 TRGSMCRASG
+1036 
-1046 ELVAGVAGESL
+1046 
-1057 VAITPGGS
+1057 
-1065 LGRVTGGPVGIVS
+1065 
-1078 RGLIGGVS
+1078 
-1086 EGSLGGPCGGSHG
+1086 
-1099 AFSADSLIGNPGGLL
+1099 
-1114 GRASNGSTTS
+1114 
-1124 HIGGASSGPVGGV
+1124 
-1137 IGAHVGRAPVG
+1137 
-1148 SHIGGSTACS
+1148 
-1158 VGGASGGIT
+1158 
-1167 AGLISSS
+1167 
-1174 RCQSPISTGSSSPKS
+1174 SPISTGSSSPMPG
-1189 VQLLLS
+1189 QLLHS
-1195 QPPPKPPQVAP
+1195 QPPPKPPPVAP
-1206 LQQFAGGGRTNSGLN
+1206 LQQFAGGGRTTSGLN

-1227 HGSPSSNRRQHSQQP
+1227 QGSPTSSRRQHSQQP
-1242 AEGSPSSLSH
+1242 AEGSPSSLK
-1252 FSLTGLQSGFLPH
+1252 
-1265 QMSMERSAL
+1265 RSAL
-1274 ASLTQYGSANASPCL
+1274 ASLAQYGSANASPCL
-1289 TPVAPSPTIQSPVAS
+1289 TPVAPSPTVQSPVAG

-1313 SATGSHS
+1313 STTGSHS
-1320 SLLTPQSSLPSQ
+1320 SLLMPQSSLPSQ
-1332 LPSQTHTT
+1332 LPSQPHTT

-1353 KLLSCSHP
+1353 KLLSSSHP
-1361 SLPHEV
+1361 SLQQEV

-1376 RSSVETGYYPSTFS
+1376 RSSVETGYYPSPFS
-1390 SPTLVPKPCSSGPGH
+1390 SPTLVPKPCSSVPGR

-1416 PQQTHSPGASPALP
+1416 PQQTRSPGASPALP
-1430 LRRGS
+1430 LRRSS
-1435 AAYSADLE
+1435 AAYSSDLE
-1443 TQTVR
+1443 PQTVR

>member
-45 PLPSPSSTSGGS
+45 PLPSPTSGVS

-62 ETKTGESV
+62 ETKSGESV
-70 IMETDIGRPMKTSS
+70 IMETDMGRSLKTSS

-106 DSAEERRLINEGDVT
+106 DSAEARRLITEGDVT
-121 PSEESPPGAIGEGL
+121 PSEESPPGAIGDEQPDEGV
-135 PDQGAQGASGG
+135 QGASGG
-146 GGTQNDSPDQQAGF
+146 AQTDPPDQQAGF
-160 IKLDGIEQILPDDER
+160 IKLDGIDQILPDDAG

-575 LTKLKFE
+575 LTKLRFE

-776 PPVSVLGSLKDPP
+776 PPVSVLSSLKDP
-789 SRLKKFHTFIP
+789 STRLRKFQPFVP
-800 SSTAPGSAGDS
+800 SSTAPGSSGDS
-811 PSSTPS
+811 LSSTPS
-817 KLRSGVDMPLLAS
+817 KLRSGVDMPLLAA
-830 FRAQQMTAGSGATGF
+830 FRAHHMT
-845 SQQSSGSG
+845 SGSG
-853 SQSGPSGVVSGC
+853 TIGSTRQGSGVEGQRGNNGTASVS
-865 SGGGAS
+865 SEGGTS
-871 AFPFGPYSASGS
+871 VFPFGPHSSSGS

-889 QLHPQPQHQQSF
+889 QLHPQPQYQQPF
-901 QSSTP
+901 RSSTP

-911 FHQGSTGGSTGSGI
+911 FHQAPVGGSTGSGL
-925 SGGAVGACGGATGW
+925 SGGTVGACGGATGW
-939 SPGGAVGGS
+939 SSGC
-948 LEGATGGDT
+948 ATGGSVEGASGGDSS
-957 TWAGEDFTTGTTE
+957 WAGEDFTTGVADITSRE
-970 VTPGGPFGSGGAT
+970 YFDLKGAT
-983 GGSLGGI
+983 DGSLHRN
-990 SGESM
+990 SGEILGARSESSVGAACGRFTGTTSGASGLGVTCGLMQDKTKRLLGETSRGSIERVSRGSM
-995 GGLCEVGTGCGQ
+995 SGTSQESLLLTNPGELFGKTSDGSLASVFDGACVGTFGGVPVEMSVGNSTAL
-1007 FAGGA
+1007 FGKSSTGSASSHTGGA
-1012 SGESMGGITCGTT
+1012 SNEPGETETGGYTGRMTGCAVGTQVATSSTLPGLPSSGITT
-1025 GEKTR
+1025 G
-1030 RSMVEA
+1030 
-1036 TRGSMCRASG
+1036 
-1046 ELVAGVAGESL
+1046 L
-1057 VAITPGGS
+1057 
-1065 LGRVTGGPVGIVS
+1065 
-1078 RGLIGGVS
+1078 
-1086 EGSLGGPCGGSHG
+1086 
-1099 AFSADSLIGNPGGLL
+1099 
-1114 GRASNGSTTS
+1114 
-1124 HIGGASSGPVGGV
+1124 
-1137 IGAHVGRAPVG
+1137 VG
-1148 SHIGGSTACS
+1148 SSF
-1158 VGGASGGIT
+1158 
-1167 AGLISSS
+1167 
-1174 RCQSPISTGSSSPKS
+1174 CQSPLSTSPSNLMPSQILPNQPHPKS
-1189 VQLLLS
+1189 
-1195 QPPPKPPQVAP
+1195 
-1206 LQQFAGGGRTNSGLN
+1206 LQQFAGGGRTNSGIN
-1221 LFHSPP
+1221 LFQSPSQ
-1227 HGSPSSNRRQHSQQP
+1227 GSPSCVRGQQTQSP
-1242 AEGSPSSLSH
+1242 ATGSPPSISH
-1252 FSLTGLQSGFLPH
+1252 FSLAGLQSGCLPH
-1265 QMSMERSAL
+1265 QMSLEKSAL
-1274 ASLTQYGSANASPCL
+1274 ASLAQYGSANASPCL
-1289 TPVAPSPTIQSPVAS
+1289 TPVARSPTVQSPVAG
-1304 RTFHYSDPS
+1304 RTFQYSDPS
-1313 SATGSHS
+1313 SIAGSHS
-1320 SLLTPQSSLPSQ
+1320 SLLMPQSPLLSQ
-1332 LPSQTHTT
+1332 LPSLPQAS
-1340 GRDSPLGRFSEDL
+1340 GRDSPLAPFSEDL
-1353 KLLSCSHP
+1353 KCLSSSHP
-1361 SLPHEV
+1361 SLPQEV
-1367 AQALGHQTP
+1367 AQALSHQTTC
-1376 RSSVETGYYPSTFS
+1376 SSVEYYPSPFS
-1390 SPTLVPKPCSSGPGH
+1390 SPTLLPKPCSSISGH
-1405 MTPPI
+1405 MTPPK
-1410 QTSPGH
+1410 QEPPGNPHLTQSPRSSPVPP
-1416 PQQTHSPGASPALP
+1416 PQ
-1430 LRRGS
+1430 RGS
-1435 AAYSADLE
+1435 GAYLSDLE
-1443 TQTVR
+1443 PQTAR